1 MVMEYFWETP
11 ERVQEDI
18 GVLKSG
24 SYEERELY
32 LRTKQLTRDG
42 LTLLIAS
49 KDVRLILLA
58 AQKGNFDSFNE
69 LLMVRLK
76 IEALILGY
84 LDLYHVLW
92 VDAEEALISS
102 KLVSATRK
110 LYEKFPLS
118 ERGEVAL
125 LKSDNK
131 ELIKEYEAKWGFRS
145 REAKNRRINM

>member
-1 MVMEYFWETP
+1 MDMEYFWETP

-18 GVLKSG
+18 NVLKSG

-32 LRTKQLTRDG
+32 LRTNRLTRDG

-49 KDVRLILLA
+49 KDPRLILLA

-76 IEALILGY
+76 IEALILEY

-92 VDAEEALISS
+92 VDAEEALVSS

-125 LKSDNK
+125 LMTRQSD
-131 ELIKEYEAKWGFRS
+131 LIEEYDKKWKFYS
-145 REAKNRRINM
+145 QAAKNYLLKR

>member
-1 MVMEYFWETP
+1 M
-11 ERVQEDI
+11 
-18 GVLKSG
+18 
-24 SYEERELY
+24 
-32 LRTKQLTRDG
+32 
-42 LTLLIAS
+42 
-49 KDVRLILLA
+49 ILLA

-125 LKSDNK
+125 LKSGNK